1 MKNFLHHFFVPHQ
14 RNNYRG
20 KILHHSTLFVL
31 ILFLTF
37 SSFST
42 LSIKHLSKGVLGVS
56 YTISN
61 SELLTYVNQ
70 ARADNGLSPLVMN
83 EVLSSAALNK
93 GKDMFSKNYWA
104 HFAPDGTSPWHFI
117 KNSGYEY
124 SYAGENLAKGF
135 TNSKDVVDA
144 WMASPTHR
152 ENLLSANYRD
162 MGFAIIEGNLQGEDT
177 VLVVQMF
184 GSSPNSEAAFAPESN
199 SLIAEPEPV
208 AVAEQAEPEVA
219 QETIQE
225 QQAPQTAPSQNSA
238 PSQTGVQA
246 AFEQDSFVPN
256 AIVDIAPI
264 ARMISIGLVSILLCA
279 FILDVFIIERRKVPR
294 LVGHNL
300 DHLMLIL
307 VFLIVLITQ
316 GVGVI
321 L

>member
-1 MKNFLHHFFVPHQ
+1 MKNFLHHLFVPHQ

-20 KILHHSTLFVL
+20 KILHHSTLFAL

-42 LSIKHLSKGVLGVS
+42 ISVKHLTTGVLGIS
-56 YTISN
+56 YTISS

-70 ARADNGLSPLVMN
+70 ARVENGLSPLVLN
-83 EVLSSAALNK
+83 DVLGNAALNK

-104 HFAPDGTSPWHFI
+104 HFAPDGTSPWYFI

-124 SYAGENLAKGF
+124 TYAGENLAKGF

-152 ENLLSANYRD
+152 ENILSSNYRD
-162 MGFAIIEGNLQGEDT
+162 MGFAIVEGNLQGEDT

-184 GSSPNSEAAFAPESN
+184 GTSPGSESAFRGDENSF
-199 SLIAEPEPV
+199 
-208 AVAEQAEPEVA
+208 VA
-219 QETIQE
+219 QNNTQPVVQE
-225 QQAPQTAPSQNSA
+225 EVQVLRQQDEITTTPQSQFAQVQSQA
-238 PSQTGVQA
+238 QTGVQA
-246 AFEQDSFVPN
+246 AFEQESIMQEAVFN
-256 AIVDIAPI
+256 IAPI
-264 ARMISIGLVSILLCA
+264 ARMISIGLISVLLCA
-279 FILDVFIIERRKVPR
+279 FILDVFVIERRKVPR

-300 DHLMLIL
+300 DHMMLIL

>member
-104 HFAPDGTSPWHFI
+104 HFAPDGTSPWYFI

-152 ENLLSANYRD
+152 ENILSANYRD

-184 GSSPNSEAAFAPESN
+184 GSSPNSEVAFAPESN

-208 AVAEQAEPEVA
+208 AVAEQVEPEVA
-219 QETIQE
+219 QETTQE